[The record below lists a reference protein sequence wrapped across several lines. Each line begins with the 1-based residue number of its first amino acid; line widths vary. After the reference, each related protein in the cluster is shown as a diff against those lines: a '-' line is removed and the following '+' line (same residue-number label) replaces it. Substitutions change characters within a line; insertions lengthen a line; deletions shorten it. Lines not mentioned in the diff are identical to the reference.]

1 MKLKPEFLMNKE
13 GEGQGGGGG
22 NAPDPAKEL
31 SDLKASNAALMA
43 RLEAIEKGKPAG
55 GGEDKDLETKAREMR
70 ERETKSSSDSKALE
84 AALRFSLNSAEFLKT
99 NQSILPKEVS
109 DIFKAAESEKFE
121 SAIEKDAAIKAGM
134 IQSFFKVQSNL
145 DLLTPGLKSTL
156 DEYLKLTKNGKQ
168 EKAQQVF
175 DSVFEPAFEMLKRI
189 KKAEALGKGFGA
201 PTNSDDAYKAKM
213 MNLSKR
219 QYLGEK
225 QNGT

>member
-1 MKLKPEFLMNKE
+1 MNLKPNFLMNKE
-13 GEGQGGGGG
+13 GEGTGGGG
-22 NAPDPAKEL
+22 APDPAKEL
-31 SDLKASNAALMA
+31 AELRSSNASLMA
-43 RLEAIEKGKPAG
+43 RLEALEKGKPAG
-55 GGEDKDLETKAREMR
+55 GGAPEDKDLETKAREMR
-70 ERETKSSSDSKALE
+70 EKESKSSSDSKALE

-99 NQSILPKEVS
+99 NQAILPKEVS